1 MTLLTLNTHSLHGKD
16 TERALDALCASLA
29 ELCPHVIALQ
39 EVNQTR
45 NAPLYGGAIPSGF
58 RFCHDEVL
66 LRDDHFGVRL
76 LARLAKTGIS
86 YAWSWLPVKVG
97 YGRFDE
103 GLMTLCRFPIAEVR
117 SVRLSQTNNY
127 EDWRRRAALL
137 VRPEGT
143 DTWFVNLHTAR
154 WEDRQEPFA
163 RQWRRLTEALP
174 RNAAVWL
181 MGDFNNPAHRRG
193 EGYDLVA
200 SEGFLDCYAAAK
212 HREGEN
218 TVPCAIDGWR
228 DGNRALRIDQIWCN
242 RSADVSSVR
251 VLFDGRN
258 SPVLSD
264 HFGVL
269 AEIGGM

>member
-1 MTLLTLNTHSLHGKD
+1 MRLLTWNTHSLHGED
-16 TERALDALCASLA
+16 RERDLEAAVSLLCRLA
-29 ELCPHVIALQ
+29 PDVIALQ
-39 EVNQTR
+39 EVNQSR
-45 NAPLYGGAIPSGF
+45 SAPLRKGPLPEGY
-58 RFCHDEVL
+58 RFCSDQVL
-66 LRDDHFGVRL
+66 LRQDHYGLAL
-76 LARLAKTGIS
+76 LTRLAERGLS
-86 YAWSWLPVKVG
+86 FGWSWLPVKVG
-97 YGRFDE
+97 YGRYDE
-103 GLMTLCRFPIAEVR
+103 GLMLLCRAPLAEVS
-117 SVRLSQTNNY
+117 SVVISERRPY
-127 EDWRRRAALL
+127 GDWRRRMALMARAAGS
-137 VRPEGT
+137 EN
-143 DTWFVNLHTAR
+143 WFVNLHTGW
-154 WEDRQEPFA
+154 WEDREDPFSS
-163 RQWRRLTEALP
+163 QWRRLRGALP
-174 RNAAVWL
+174 KEGRIWL

-269 AEIGGM
+269 AEIGGL